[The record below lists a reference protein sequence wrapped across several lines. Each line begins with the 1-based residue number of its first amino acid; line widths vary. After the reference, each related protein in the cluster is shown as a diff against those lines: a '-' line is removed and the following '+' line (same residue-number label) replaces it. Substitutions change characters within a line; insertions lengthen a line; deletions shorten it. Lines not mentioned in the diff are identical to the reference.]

1 LWISARYMLWRFENV
16 LAAGATTPQGADDG
30 SG

>member
-1 LWISARYMLWRFENV
+1 MLWRFENV